1 MKKVLLTS
9 VALTAMSAASAQ
21 AVPVLVGTG
30 HYNGSDYEIWKEFAT
45 WERPDAV
52 AFGGSTGNMHLAT
65 LQTEGEQDFVYDLIQ
80 NYIGHDLVWWWLGG
94 SDAANEGDW
103 RWTADGSNDPFTY
116 TNWAPGEPNNF
127 FNEDYLYM
135 YGATGRW
142 NDAKED
148 ANIWG
153 AVYEKKKVPE
163 PGAVGLIGLGL
174 LGLGA
179 AARRRKAA

>member
-9 VALTAMSAASAQ
+9 VALTAMSAVSAQ
-21 AVPVLVGTG
+21 AAPILVGSG
-30 HYNGSDYEIWKEFAT
+30 HYNGSDYEIWKEFGL
-45 WERPDAV
+45 WEHDEAE
-52 AFGGSTGNMHLAT
+52 AFGGSTGEMHLAT
-65 LQTEGEQDFVYDLIQ
+65 LQTEDEQDFVYDLIQ
-80 NYIGHDLVWWWLGG
+80 GYAGHDLVWWWLGG
-94 SDAANEGDW
+94 EDTANEGDW
-103 RWTADGSNDPFTY
+103 RWVADGSNDPFTY
-116 TNWAPGEPNNF
+116 TNWAPGEPNNL

-142 NDAKED
+142 NDAKESAD
-148 ANIWG
+148 IFG

-163 PGAVGLIGLGL
+163 PAALGLIGLGL